1 MVLDISEILQKKL
14 EDMEASGE
22 IRERIEKRLEESIH
36 KAIDETF
43 GGYRLQDQLRKNLE
57 TGIGPEARDFGLGAY
72 GQIVADRI
80 QEVLRGNISE
90 ELREKVQKSVDR
102 VIVRKH
108 DGIKLSDI
116 VKAYREGMRDNRLIC
131 NDYTDQYR
139 FCMDLRREND
149 GNWRKYTC
157 RFCPEEEWDEDL
169 EESVEIQ
176 FLQLTMTGK
185 ADDPER
191 ISRCKI
197 GGMAVREAIGSRYLS
212 GFRML
217 CANLVLNKTGVILDW
232 EDAVRES
239 QDCDYDGYEED

>member
-43 GGYRLQDQLRKNLE
+43 GGYRFRDRLQKELE
-57 TGIGPEARDFGLGAY
+57 TEIGSEAVKFGLGAY
-72 GQIVADRI
+72 GQIVADRVR
-80 QEVLRGNISE
+80 EVLQGSLNE
-90 ELREKVQKSVDR
+90 DLREKAQKAVDS
-102 VIVRKH
+102 VIVQKH

-116 VKAYREGMRDNRLIC
+116 VRAYREEMRENRLY

-139 FCMDLRREND
+139 FCMDLRREID
-149 GNWRKYTC
+149 GNWRKYIC

-169 EESVEIQ
+169 EDSAEIQ
-176 FLQLTMTGK
+176 FLQLTTTGK

-197 GGMAVREAIGSRYLS
+197 AGMAVQEAINSRYLS
-212 GFRML
+212 DFRML

-232 EDAVRES
+232 EDAVQES
-239 QDCDYDGYEED
+239 QDCDYGGEED

>member
-43 GGYRLQDQLRKNLE
+43 GGYRFRDQLRKNLE
-57 TGIGPEARDFGLGAY
+57 TGIGPEAGDFGLGAY

-90 ELREKVQKSVDR
+90 ELREKVQKSVDS
-102 VIVRKH
+102 VIVGKH

-116 VKAYREGMRDNRLIC
+116 VKAYRKEMRDSRIIC
-131 NDYTDQYR
+131 NDYEGQYR
-139 FCMDLRREND
+139 FCMDLREKRD
-149 GNWRKYTC
+149 GNWCEYIC
-157 RFCPEEEWDEDL
+157 RFCPKEEWDEGLD
-169 EESVEIQ
+169 ESVEIR
-176 FLQLTMTGK
+176 FLRYAATGETD
-185 ADDPER
+185 APER
-191 ISRCKI
+191 IYRCRI
-197 GGMAVREAIGSRYLS
+197 GGMTVRDATQARHLS
-212 GFRML
+212 DFQML

-232 EDAVRES
+232 EDAVGES
-239 QDCDYDGYEED
+239 WDCDYGGEED

>member
-1 MVLDISEILQKKL
+1 MTLDISEILQKKL

-43 GGYRLQDQLRKNLE
+43 GGYILRDRLQKELK
-57 TGIGPEARDFGLGAY
+57 TGIGPEAVKFGLEAY
-72 GQIVADRI
+72 GQIVADRVR
-80 QEVLRGNISE
+80 EVLQGSLNE
-90 ELREKVQKSVDR
+90 ELREKVQKAVDS
-102 VIVRKH
+102 VIVQKH

-116 VKAYREGMRDNRLIC
+116 VRAYREEMRDNRLIC

-139 FCMDLRREND
+139 FCMDLQREID
-149 GNWRKYTC
+149 GNWRKYIC

-169 EESVEIQ
+169 DESVEIQ
-176 FLQLTMTGK
+176 FLQLMTTGK
-185 ADDPER
+185 TADPER

-197 GGMAVREAIGSRYLS
+197 GGMAVQEAIGSRYLS

-232 EDAVRES
+232 EDAVGES
-239 QDCDYDGYEED
+239 RDCDYDGEED

>member
-43 GGYRLQDQLRKNLE
+43 GGYRFQDQLRKYLE

-80 QEVLRGNISE
+80 QEVLRGNISA
-90 ELREKVQKSVDR
+90 ELLEKVQKSVDR

-108 DGIKLSDI
+108 DG
-116 VKAYREGMRDNRLIC
+116 
-131 NDYTDQYR
+131 
-139 FCMDLRREND
+139 
-149 GNWRKYTC
+149 NWCEYIC
-157 RFCPEEEWDEDL
+157 RFCPEGEWDEGLD
-169 EESVEIQ
+169 ESVEIR
-176 FLQLTMTGK
+176 FLRYAATGET
-185 ADDPER
+185 DTPER
-191 ISRCKI
+191 ICRCRI
-197 GGMAVREAIGSRYLS
+197 GGMTVRDATQARHLS
-212 GFRML
+212 DFQML

-232 EDAVRES
+232 EDAVGES
-239 QDCDYDGYEED
+239 WDCDYDGEED